1 MKKENP
7 SFKLIDAV
15 FERPSIKRILD
26 DGKVSEEEMKE
37 QTELTMKMYE
47 ELKATLTEEQADKL
61 AELMVSVSAML
72 VDTRQKKYRSSF
84 YS

>member
-7 SFKLIDAV
+7 DFKLIDAV

-61 AELMVSVSAML
+61 AELMKETGVLFMVCL
-72 VDTRQKKYRSSF
+72 YHNLKRF
-84 YS
+84 

>member
-7 SFKLIDAV
+7 DFKLIDAV

-47 ELKATLTEEQADKL
+47 ELKSTLTEEQADKL
-61 AELMVSVSAML
+61 AELMKETGVLFMVCL
-72 VDTRQKKYRSSF
+72 YHNLKRF
-84 YS
+84 

>member
-7 SFKLIDAV
+7 DFKLVDAV
-15 FERPSIKRILD
+15 FERPSIKRTLD

-61 AELMVSVSAML
+61 AELMKETGVLFMVCL
-72 VDTRQKKYRSSF
+72 YHNLKRF
-84 YS
+84 

>member
-15 FERPSIKRILD
+15 FERPRIKRILD

-61 AELMVSVSAML
+61 AELMKETGVLFMVCL
-72 VDTRQKKYRSSF
+72 YHNLKRF
-84 YS
+84 

>member
-1 MKKENP
+1 MKKENH
-7 SFKLIDAV
+7 KKKQKEAEI
-15 FERPSIKRILD
+15 ERPSIKRILD

-61 AELMVSVSAML
+61 AELMKETGVLFMVCL
-72 VDTRQKKYRSSF
+72 YHNLKRF
-84 YS
+84 

>member
-7 SFKLIDAV
+7 DFKLVDAV

-37 QTELTMKMYE
+37 LTELTMKMYE

-61 AELMVSVSAML
+61 AELMKETGVLFMVCL
-72 VDTRQKKYRSSF
+72 YHNLKRF
-84 YS
+84 

>member
-7 SFKLIDAV
+7 DFKLIDAV
-15 FERPSIKRILD
+15 FEGPSIRRILD

-61 AELMVSVSAML
+61 AELMKETGVLFMVCL
-72 VDTRQKKYRSSF
+72 YHNLKRF
-84 YS
+84 

>member
-7 SFKLIDAV
+7 DFKLVDAV

-47 ELKATLTEEQADKL
+47 ELKSTLTEEQADKL
-61 AELMVSVSAML
+61 AELMKETGVLFMVCL
-72 VDTRQKKYRSSF
+72 YHNLKRF
-84 YS
+84 